1 MSYSC
6 IIIDDE
12 PLSHKVIRNHV
23 AKMPELEVSNSFY
36 NALDARNWLTGHSV
50 DIILLDI
57 QMPEITGLDFLR
69 SLKDKPVTVVTTA
82 FRDYAIEGFELGVI
96 DYLLKPVQ
104 LSRFELAI
112 HRAIDFIRLSKTA
125 DTIDFTVRNK
135 ESNYEL
141 LIKTGT
147 TKVLLDYRT
156 ITYAQGLK
164 DYTILHT
171 RERKYVV
178 KGSVKAF
185 QNFLPANF
193 FMRVHKS
200 FIVSKEKIKLVHKG
214 KIEFD
219 NIYVPVGRN
228 YKAVVEEFLN
238 RAPQSRD

>member
-1 MSYSC
+1 MNFSC
-6 IIIDDE
+6 IIVDDE
-12 PLSHKVIRNHV
+12 PLSHKVLRNHV
-23 AKMPELEVSNSFY
+23 AKIPELEVANSFY
-36 NALDARNWLTGHSV
+36 NALDARNWLTGKSV
-50 DIILLDI
+50 DVILLDI

-69 SLKDKPVTVVTTA
+69 SLKEKPVTIVTTA

-96 DYLLKPVQ
+96 DYLLKPIQ
-104 LSRFELAI
+104 FARFELAI
-112 HRAIDFIRLSKTA
+112 SRAIEFIRLSKTA
-125 DTIDFTVRNK
+125 DTIDFPGKNST
-135 ESNYEL
+135 SSYEL

-147 TKVLLDYRT
+147 SKVLLDYRT

-171 RERKYVV
+171 PERKYVV

-185 QNFLPANF
+185 QNLLPAHF
-193 FMRVHKS
+193 FLRVHKS

-228 YKAVVEEFLN
+228 YKSVVEEFLH
-238 RAPQSRD
+238 RAP